1 MFLQGL
7 GTDDDTLVRVI
18 VSRCEIDMVEI
29 KQEFKTQYN
38 QTLEK
43 FIEVCEELL
52 YIHLKQSSAKDHAN
66 EEPTFP
72 LLTPHLALMWD
83 MNV

>member
-1 MFLQGL
+1 
-7 GTDDDTLVRVI
+7 
-18 VSRCEIDMVEI
+18 MVEI
-29 KQEFKTQYN
+29 KQEFKSQYN

-66 EEPTFP
+66 EEIPQ
-72 LLTPHLALMWD
+72 TPPCPHVIYECLIMMLSAGKIRIHDSSSHIDPGPWS
-83 MNV
+83 